1 MSGPVTPSPTGS
13 QGCNPADSQP
23 QEREPQNTVF
33 STENEVCPSLQTPSK
48 EELETN
54 EKNLTNQ
61 GTCDAPGYLG
71 QLVFK
76 LRYSQ

>member
-13 QGCNPADSQP
+13 VGCHPSDN
-23 QEREPQNTVF
+23 QEPNNGLPHPMYT
-33 STENEVCPSLQTPSK
+33 TENEVCPVTANIQTPSK

-61 GTCDAPGYLG
+61 SDHPGYLG

-76 LRYSQ
+76 LR